1 MTSFSL
7 QCGAVSLI
15 KTVKHP
21 ISLARAVMEL
31 TKHNHLI
38 GKAAEKLAGKANL
51 EVVEPSYFSTPKRR
65 EQLKRAKEMGD
76 SVVNDHDYEEDGDD
90 TDENVPLGEP
100 EPEIPDKSVTV
111 VMHGNSSGNLNPGS
125 FTEEPD
131 KMTLVERI
139 FVDDISTPDSGNS
152 VTDFTENEA
161 LDYDSSEYDN
171 RVSRKFDDT
180 PQTYNDNHD
189 KKKIGKSK
197 NALEREREREKEKLL
212 ESFYP
217 GSTGNLHHLISL
229 FLLTFLY

>member
-1 MTSFSL
+1 M

-51 EVVEPSYFSTPKRR
+51 EVVDPSYFSTPKRR

-90 TDENVPLGEP
+90 TDENVPLPEP
-100 EPEIPDKSVTV
+100 EPDIPNKITTTATKNE
-111 VMHGNSSGNLNPGS
+111 NSSTNLSTGNFS
-125 FTEEPD
+125 EEPD
-131 KMTLVERI
+131 KIPPVERI
-139 FVDDISTPDSGNS
+139 FMDDISTPDSGNS
-152 VTDFTENEA
+152 VTDSTEHEA
-161 LDYDSSEYDN
+161 LDYDSSEYDS
-171 RVSRKFDDT
+171 RVSKKYYD
-180 PQTYNDNHD
+180 PPHTYNDNHD
-189 KKKIGKSK
+189 KKHLSKSP

-212 ESFYP
+212 EAFYP
-217 GSTGNLHHLISL
+217 GSTGKL
-229 FLLTFLY
+229 

>member
-1 MTSFSL
+1 
-7 QCGAVSLI
+7 
-15 KTVKHP
+15 
-21 ISLARAVMEL
+21 MEL

-100 EPEIPDKSVTV
+100 GLEISDKSTK
-111 VMHGNSSGNLNPGS
+111 MTILEKSSTNINSGS
-125 FTEEPD
+125 LTEEPD
-131 KMTLVERI
+131 KVTSVERV

-161 LDYDSSEYDN
+161 LDYDSSEYDS
-171 RVSRKFDDT
+171 RMSRKYYDT
-180 PQTYNDNHD
+180 PQTYNENYD
-189 KKKIGKSK
+189 KKKIIKSP

-217 GSTGNLHHLISL
+217 GSTGELHNHHS
-229 FLLTFLY
+229 FLLNFNQFLSYSSLHYDSSVCA

>member
-1 MTSFSL
+1 L

-51 EVVEPSYFSTPKRR
+51 EVVDPSYFSTPKRR

-76 SVVNDHDYEEDGDD
+76 TVVNDHDYEEDGDD
-90 TDENVPLGEP
+90 TDENVPLAEP
-100 EPEIPDKSVTV
+100 EPEIPNTITTAVTKNE
-111 VMHGNSSGNLNPGS
+111 NSSTNRSTGNCS
-125 FTEEPD
+125 EEPD
-131 KMTLVERI
+131 KITLVERI
-139 FVDDISTPDSGNS
+139 FIDDISTPDSGNS
-152 VTDFTENEA
+152 VTDSTEHEA
-161 LDYDSSEYDN
+161 LDYDSSEYD
-171 RVSRKFDDT
+171 SRMSKKYYDP

-189 KKKIGKSK
+189 KNHVQVGKSP

-217 GSTGNLHHLISL
+217 GSTGELRYH
-229 FLLTFLY
+229 Y